1 MSWTHEQIE
10 AMKETELQ
18 EKVLIPLFQRMG
30 FRDVLLYQGADELG
44 KDIVMWQPDMFGERI
59 NFAVVAK
66 AKKVDGKATGN
77 SSAANVRFQI
87 EQAFSNPYFDPNTTE
102 ERNIHRCFVI
112 NSHEIT
118 TEAIKAIQGVLK
130 NNNLEKVTTFI
141 HGESFWELLQKHLPE
156 RLVVYQ
162 LNQANK
168 VLSELDPHWRVNSI
182 ISEEGV
188 RFSIVPKTPE
198 AVEMHPK
205 SVLGTFAFPDTPEG
219 IAKREE
225 FDRAIKTGS
234 EATLS
239 GEYIQK
245 LDWPDFIAPLI
256 GEPDKQ
262 KHQLTIGSLPD
273 LNNIIIAKAE
283 IQCDDGQIERFH
295 YIPLVKVRSG
305 TEEMTLTNES
315 QRVPWRL
322 TLIANFQTY
331 IINFNMYIE
340 RDGVNVKRLLEG
352 WRFLEAMSKGG
363 TFLIEDDTTGFP
375 ILQQKIDPQP
385 FNQPFPEWMEMLEK
399 LLFIQRK
406 TRIPLSVPRRPIQF
420 GELNEIYETA
430 LILEKGRMMPKD
442 ITFTGEIRLG
452 RVILNHF
459 ESGKP
464 LFLRAIR
471 PDQTKQVFDTTIPVG
486 AVAVTVH
493 NGYLSAED
501 IANLRNA
508 IEASTNEKDQISVC
522 FKSEEDRQITAD
534 YIDWLP
540 PELLNEYKQLLSAN
554 QETNSEPD
562 ASAADDRRE
571 TE

>member
-1 MSWTHEQIE
+1 MSWTREQIE

-30 FRDVLLYQGADELG
+30 FKDVLLYQGADELG
-44 KDIVMWQPDMFGERI
+44 KDIVMWQPDVLGERI

-87 EQAFSNPYFDPNTTE
+87 EQAFSNFYFDPNTTE

-141 HGESFWELLQKHLPE
+141 HGDSFWELLQRHLPE
-156 RLVVYQ
+156 RLVVDQ

-168 VLSELDPHWRVNSI
+168 VLSELDPHWRINSF

-188 RFSIVPKTPE
+188 RLTIVPKNPE
-198 AVEMHPK
+198 AVENHPK
-205 SVLGTFAFPDTPEG
+205 HLHGSFVFPDTPEG
-219 IAKREE
+219 VAKREE
-225 FDRAIKTGS
+225 FERAIKTGS
-234 EATLS
+234 ETTLS

-245 LDWPDFIAPLI
+245 LDWPDFVTPLI

-262 KHQLTIGSLPD
+262 KQLFTFGSLPD
-273 LNNIIIAKAE
+273 FNNPVIVKVE
-283 IQCDDGQIERFH
+283 MHTDDGQIERLD
-295 YIPLVKVRSG
+295 YIPLVRVKAG
-305 TEEMTLTNES
+305 TEEITLTNEK
-315 QRVPWRL
+315 QRVPWRI
-322 TLIANFQTY
+322 TLVANIQTH
-331 IINFNMYIE
+331 IINFNIHIE

-352 WRFLEAMSKGG
+352 WRFLEAMAKGG
-363 TFLIEDDTTGFP
+363 MFLIEDLNTGFP
-375 ILQQKIDPQP
+375 FFQQKTQRQP
-385 FNQPFPEWMEMLEK
+385 FHMPFPEWMEMLEK

-406 TRIPLSVPRRPIQF
+406 TRVPLTVPKRPLQF
-420 GELNEIYETA
+420 AELNEVYETA
-430 LILEKGRMMPKD
+430 LILEKGRIMPEN
-442 ITFTGEIRLG
+442 ITFTGEVEFG
-452 RVILNHF
+452 RAILNHL

-493 NGYLSAED
+493 NGYLSAEEL
-501 IANLRNA
+501 ANLRNA
-508 IEASTNEKDQISVC
+508 IEISTDEMGQISFT
-522 FKSEEDRQITAD
+522 FKSEEDRLITAD

-540 PELLNEYKQLLSAN
+540 PELLNEYKQLLSTN
-554 QETNSEPD
+554 QETNNEPD
-562 ASAADDRRE
+562 ASTAGN
-571 TE
+571 